1 MTFTGKFV
9 LVFFYKHSRF
19 TGQQKKE
26 KGICLTPHYHF
37 HSLHRHLDIIRTI
50 TLERLPLHIASSQTQ
65 TGNLVYTYAYMI
77 LCIYIAYIYI
87 YIHIIHSAMETWKYA
102 IIRNFNFLSLCPFS
116 KVSHPFWLRASY
128 ATAHSAKILP
138 IKCIKF
144 KNDVFDTG
152 NINWTLKVQDWQMVW
167 LSFT

>member
-77 LCIYIAYIYI
+77 ICIYIAYIYI
-87 YIHIIHSAMETWKYA
+87 YIYIYTYNSQCYGNME
-102 IIRNFNFLSLCPFS
+102 IRYHQKFQLFISMPFFKS
-116 KVSHPFWLRASY
+116 FAPLLTQSQLRHC
-128 ATAHSAKILP
+128 TE
-138 IKCIKF
+138 C
-144 KNDVFDTG
+144 KN
-152 NINWTLKVQDWQMVW
+152 IAYQMH
-167 LSFT
+167 